1 MKVTKVLLWITYISF
16 GIIIIAFGIV
26 GSIFL
31 PEGSNAQERAKGNL
45 EGVVS
50 KSTTSKFELPM
61 NLNVEYYFRIKE
73 GELLVDS
80 YFLKIQ
86 KKFLSNS
93 RQALAVEK
101 DIDYPVLLQENLYS
115 MPDSES
121 YLYIPISYSS
131 IQAAVMIWKFY
142 FFCAAIALLSVF
154 FITIRFLQNCDKGL
168 FFIKTNVSY
177 IRIIAYLAI
186 GFSLID
192 YVTQW
197 LIFKR
202 LNNSLSEFPI
212 NIDSALDF
220 KWTYL
225 IASLFLLL
233 IIQAFSEGIKL
244 KEEQSL
250 TI

>member
-1 MKVTKVLLWITYISF
+1 MIAL
-16 GIIIIAFGIV
+16 GII
-26 GSIFL
+26 GSILL
-31 PEGSNAQERAKGNL
+31 PEGLNPQEREKGSL
-45 EGVVS
+45 EGVVT
-50 KSTTSKFELPM
+50 KSTTTKFELPM

-73 GELLVDS
+73 GKLLVDS
-80 YFLKIQ
+80 FFLKTQ
-86 KKFLSNS
+86 KKFLRNPD
-93 RQALAVEK
+93 QAQAVRK
-101 DIDYPVLLQENLYS
+101 DVDYPEPIHNNLYS

-121 YLYIPISYSS
+121 YFYIPISFSN
-131 IQAAVMIWKFY
+131 IKGAVMIWKFY
-142 FFCAAIALLSVF
+142 FSLAAIAILFVF
-154 FITIRFLQNCDKGL
+154 LITIRFLQNCDKGL
-168 FFIKTNVSY
+168 FFVKVNVSY

-186 GFSLID
+186 GFSVID
-192 YVTQW
+192 YATQW

-212 NIDSALDF
+212 NINSTLDF
-220 KWTYL
+220 KWPYV